1 VYDLV
6 GNQGQSRLTIDW
18 IDKTA
23 PTCSVA
29 YSTTAPTN
37 QAVIVTLTG
46 CSETVLPYPQS
57 ISLNANGT
65 GDFFFT
71 DLAGNTGSIDY
82 EVSNIDATNIVAS
95 INYTP
100 TATTTG
106 NVTATISFNKS

>member
-1 VYDLV
+1 MYDLV